1 MAKYRRKEDAEP
13 VRKKRN
19 TGLDQLSLA
28 VKLARENGM
37 TYAQLQHAE
46 AHGNVKI
53 VDGKLYLKGRDY

>member
-19 TGLDQLSLA
+19 IGLDPLSLA

-37 TYAQLQHAE
+37 TYVQLQHAE
-46 AHGNVKI
+46 THGNAKI
-53 VDGKLYLKGRDY
+53 VNGKLYLKGRDY